1 MHRTEQAFL
10 QRENADGQQA
20 HEKML
25 HTANHQGNA
34 NQKHNEISPH
44 TCENGHHPRTQIT
57 NVVEDLEKKE
67 LLYTVAGKVN
77 WCSHCGKWHGGVS

>member
-10 QRENADGQQA
+10 QRDNADGQQA

-34 NQKHNEISPH
+34 NQKHKEISPH
-44 TCENGHHPRTQIT
+44 PCENGQPPRTQIT

-77 WCSHCGKWHGGVS
+77 WCSHCGKWHGGAS